1 MLVLISDP
9 QHPLTYLVKDDP
21 VRPEIPLEFRVSTN
35 RFMAAMVA
43 DRPEA
48 MVCVSL
54 HDFVPECVEDLSHGQ
69 GQPDTAVFYTIWSY
83 RPGAA
88 SALLAQIL
96 PRIRLDHPHINRFI
110 TLSPKTA
117 MARQFHL
124 KNGAKIYRENQH
136 TINYEYCV

>member
-21 VRPEIPLEFRVSTN
+21 VRPEIPLEFRVSAN
-35 RFMAAMVA
+35 RFMAAMVT

-69 GQPDTAVFYTIWSY
+69 QQPDTAVFYTIWSY
-83 RPGAA
+83 RSGAA

-117 MARQFHL
+117 MARHFHL

-136 TINYEYCV
+136 TVNYEYCV